1 MERTEKIPISVSP
14 EWKQEIEEL
23 GSLLGINSDQYGW
36 LPRIFKF
43 SITYTLKGI
52 QRDEKI
58 IPDLEAEKMTLLF
71 SSITKLKS
79 KRELLEKASELQK
92 QAEKV

>member
-1 MERTEKIPISVSP
+1 MAEKIPIHLS
-14 EWKQEIEEL
+14 EDWRAEIEEL
-23 GSLLGINSDQYGW
+23 GKVLGITPDQYGW

-52 QRDEKI
+52 ERDAKI
-58 IPDLEAEKMTLLF
+58 IPDLDAEKMRLLF
-71 SSITKLKS
+71 SSIGKCKE
-79 KRELLEKASELQK
+79 RVELLRKASELTK